1 MKRYRVIAAIGL
13 FILLSG
19 IPCGAQR
26 EAVDR
31 VIAIVGDRV
40 ILASELAT
48 QVQMIALQTG
58 RHPKDEQELQQFQ
71 EEILQQ
77 MVSDQLFLVA
87 AQQDTSISVRSEEI
101 DQALDEHI
109 GRISQNFGSN
119 EEFLDALAAEGLT
132 IRELKKRYRIEVE
145 NQIVK
150 QRFIQK
156 KLSTV
161 AVSRHEVEEFY
172 HKFQDSLP
180 GQPEAVKLAHIL
192 LPIEPSQQIEDSI
205 KAQAAELRQQVLDGA
220 DFAATS
226 TRYSSMGAGAEGGD
240 LGYVSRTDVVPEFAR
255 AAFNLSVGDISGVIR
270 TQFGYHVIKCE
281 GKKGDR
287 LKLRHILLAVQPS
300 SEDTQKVAQLAD
312 SLLLAAEKGEDF
324 QQMAKIFSADNDTR
338 VQGGELGWFA
348 TLELPPIFASE
359 VAGWQTPG
367 EYRGPVYSQFGLHIL
382 KLLDYQPPRQ
392 FTLEEDFDEIKGMA
406 RQEKTARLVDRWIS
420 EIKEK
425 TYIEY
430 RSLL

>member
-1 MKRYRVIAAIGL
+1 MKRYRVIAAVGL

-31 VIAIVGDRV
+31 IIAIVGDRV

-58 RHPKDEQELQQFQ
+58 RHPKDEQELQQFE

-77 MVSDQLFLVA
+77 LVSDQLFLVA

-132 IRELKKRYRIEVE
+132 IRELKKRYRTEVE

-172 HKFQDSLP
+172 QKFQDSLP

-205 KAQAAELRQQVLDGA
+205 KARAAKLRQQVLDGA
-220 DFAATS
+220 DFAAIS
-226 TRYSSMGAGAEGGD
+226 TRYSSMGAGAGGGD

-255 AAFNLSVGDISGVIR
+255 AAFKLSVGDISGVIR

-300 SEDTQKVAQLAD
+300 SEDTQKVTQLAD
-312 SLLLAAEKGEDF
+312 SLLLAAENGGDF
-324 QQMAKIFSADNDTR
+324 QQMAKIFSADNNTR

-348 TLELPPIFASE
+348 TLELPTMFASE

-392 FTLEEDFDEIKGMA
+392 FTLEEDFDEIKEMA

-425 TYIEY
+425 THIEY
-430 RSLL
+430 RL